1 MKTRETNESIRKIH
15 LFDQSTG
22 DPVGPTPPL
31 LLLLVLPTRTYL
43 FLRRKLAISSA
54 NATRAHMPFFLAMA
68 SIAAAAA
75 SSRHPRTRESVAA
88 AAVLL

>member
-1 MKTRETNESIRKIH
+1 MKTRETNESISKIH

-75 SSRHPRTRESVAA
+75 SRHPRTRESVAA